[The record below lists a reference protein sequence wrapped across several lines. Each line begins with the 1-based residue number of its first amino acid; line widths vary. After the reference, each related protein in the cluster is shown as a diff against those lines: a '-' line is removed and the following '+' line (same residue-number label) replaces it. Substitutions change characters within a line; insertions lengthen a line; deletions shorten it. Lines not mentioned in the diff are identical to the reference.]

1 MTENAPDNEPDIL
14 AALKAGA
21 ALGNVRQVDGTPFVV
36 VPEGWEVESL
46 GRMLD
51 TPTHRQGTVTLNDVA
66 SFVDYVKRYLAAS
79 KSLVYMAV
87 PTRIDQPPRFV
98 AVLDEHPPAGATIAG
113 WRRFR
118 AIYAPI
124 MAPEWM
130 TWTAANKQAMDQ
142 AKFSQFIEDNLPD
155 VAQPPGADLL
165 TITRSIEAKKK
176 VNFASSIRLSDGSHQ
191 LTFEEEVQGS
201 AAKGQLTIPESIR
214 LAIPVLLNGP
224 RYAVDA
230 RLRYRI
236 DQAGKLAL
244 WVDLLRPHEIVQ
256 HAVTEA
262 RKTIAD
268 GTGLQVLVG
277 LPD

>member
-1 MTENAPDNEPDIL
+1 MTARTAMTKALDVLRAIRALDADEGIDDPD
-14 AALKAGA
+14 
-21 ALGNVRQVDGTPFVV
+21 VRD
-36 VPEGWEVESL
+36 
-46 GRMLD
+46 
-51 TPTHRQGTVTLNDVA
+51 
-66 SFVDYVKRYLAAS
+66 
-79 KSLVYMAV
+79 
-87 PTRIDQPPRFV
+87 
-98 AVLDEHPPAGATIAG
+98 AVLELEQALREAGGPARPPAGATIAG

-277 LPD
+277 FPD